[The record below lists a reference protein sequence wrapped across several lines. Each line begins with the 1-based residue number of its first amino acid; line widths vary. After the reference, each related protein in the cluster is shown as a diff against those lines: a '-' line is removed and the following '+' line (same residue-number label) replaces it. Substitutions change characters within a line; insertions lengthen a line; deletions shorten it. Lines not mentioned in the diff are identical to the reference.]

1 MAGRYVND
9 SAILEDGFGTTL
21 AGDQVARMA
30 LEVTTPFTLGV
41 TGKWGSGKTSILRRA
56 FATLGGSPVQLAV
69 PLREEAR
76 EDASIEGNWG
86 DWHLRHIKRRPPLT
100 WGVEEERKRLEAT
113 ADQSLCVWYSPW
125 QHQAAENPLVPL
137 LLEIRAQF
145 SVSFK
150 RREQAKKLGRQG
162 GLAALTLLERVIDAA
177 VGIVSNPSVKYGEG
191 TIEAVRRA
199 WREGAPEE
207 PALDDGQR
215 FHLLFEDAVDIL
227 LDGLASGKKQPDRR
241 LIIFI
246 DDLDRCEE
254 SAVVQLLESIKL
266 YLGSRRCVF
275 ILAMDEGAVQSAL
288 SRHWSGRSDEANREY
303 LEKLFQAVVPVPVPK
318 QKAVREFVADQL
330 QAHDFPDS
338 QSCAKLVEEIL
349 EPNPRKIKNFVNSV
363 CASWGLFQAGAT
375 GAEENRAMFAQQF
388 LLFQYL
394 RLQHKPVW
402 RLLERQPWSLRLLTK
417 VLHGLAS
424 QECELPESVHADD
437 QRVVEVLF
445 FRAFSHVL
453 KDDTEIQEYSKLHH
467 RHLPIGEAVDLLDQ
481 RIDRKRSDECFIRYY
496 KDLIPVNRDLSDAFL
511 YLPELPNA

>member
-56 FATLGGSPVQLAV
+56 FATLGGSPVQLSV

-76 EDASIEGNWG
+76 EDASIEGQWG
-86 DWHLRHIKRRPPLT
+86 EWHFRYANRRPRLSL
-100 WGVEEERKRLEAT
+100 GSEQERKALEDT
-113 ADQSLCVWYSPW
+113 AEQSLCVWYSPW

-150 RREQAKKLGRQG
+150 RREKASKLLRQG

-199 WREGAPEE
+199 LREGAPEE

-215 FHLLFEDAVDIL
+215 FHLLFEDAVDTL

-254 SAVVQLLESIKL
+254 SVVVQLLESIKL

-318 QKAVREFVADQL
+318 QPAVREFLALQLRQHGFAD
-330 QAHDFPDS
+330 PEG
-338 QSCAKLVEEIL
+338 CAELIEALL

-363 CASWGLFQAGAT
+363 CASWGLFQAWAT
-375 GAEENRAMFAQQF
+375 GTDEERVKFAQRF

-394 RLQHKPVW
+394 RVQHKPVW
-402 RLLERQPWSLRLLTK
+402 RILERQPQALRLLTR
-417 VLHGLAS
+417 VLVGAPEQEMDLKGTNMNLA
-424 QECELPESVHADD
+424 D
-437 QRVVEVLF
+437 QRILELLF
-445 FRAFSHVL
+445 FRSFSHVL
-453 KDDTEIQEYSKLHH
+453 KDDAALDDRH
-467 RHLPIGEAVDLLDQ
+467 RHIPIAEAVELLHD

-496 KDLIPVNRDLSDAFL
+496 RGLFKLNEGLPDAFL

>member
-1 MAGRYVND
+1 MTGRYVND

-56 FATLGGSPVQLAV
+56 FATLGGNPVELAV
-69 PLREEAR
+69 PLRKEAR
-76 EDASIEGNWG
+76 EDASIEGKWG
-86 DWHLRHIKRRPPLT
+86 DWHLRHLQRRPPLS
-100 WGVEEERKRLEAT
+100 WGVEQEKKRLEAT

-150 RREQAKKLGRQG
+150 RREKTHKLLRQG

-199 WREGAPEE
+199 WRDGAPEE

-215 FHLLFEDAVDIL
+215 FHLLFEDAVDTL
-227 LDGLASGKKQPDRR
+227 LDGLASGEEQPDRR
-241 LIIFI
+241 LVIFI

-254 SAVVQLLESIKL
+254 SVVVQLLESIKL

-275 ILAMDEGAVQSAL
+275 ILAMDESAVLSAL

-318 QKAVREFVADQL
+318 QKAVRDFLALQL
-330 QAHDFPDS
+330 GEHGFANPGE
-338 QSCAKLVEEIL
+338 CAELIEALL

-363 CASWGLFQAGAT
+363 CASWGLFHAGAT
-375 GAEENRAMFAQQF
+375 GTDDERRKFAQRF

-394 RLQHKPVW
+394 RVQHKPVW
-402 RLLERQPWSLRLLTK
+402 RILERQPQALRLLTRVFLRATDQEIDLK
-417 VLHGLAS
+417 GTNMDLA
-424 QECELPESVHADD
+424 D
-437 QRVVEVLF
+437 QRILELLF
-445 FRAFSHVL
+445 FRSFSHVL
-453 KDDTEIQEYSKLHH
+453 RDDAGLVERH
-467 RHLPIGEAVDLLDQ
+467 RHIPIAEAVELLQD

-496 KDLIPVNRDLSDAFL
+496 LGLFTLNEGLPDAFL
-511 YLPELPNA
+511 YLPELPNV